1 MAKAKAFALEE
12 SFLDEGDSCEHDE
25 ESIEFIMAKAK
36 AFEFHES
43 VIDEEEQKHNEESL
57 ECIMAQLKH
66 LSWKKACYMKK
77 FKFEEFLVDEDCA
90 VHAV

>member
-36 AFEFHES
+36 AFEFDES
-43 VIDEEEQKHNEESL
+43 FLDEEVQT
-57 ECIMAQLKH
+57 
-66 LSWKKACYMKK
+66 
-77 FKFEEFLVDEDCA
+77 
-90 VHAV
+90 